1 MVQEGNC
8 PGQELEGEQKGRR
21 ETEREE
27 GIGRRGS
34 ETGAETEYAMTI
46 SVVEKATAFS
56 AGDNR
61 ACSDRGNREDKHSSC
76 KRVGVPPR

>member
-1 MVQEGNC
+1 
-8 PGQELEGEQKGRR
+8 
-21 ETEREE
+21 
-27 GIGRRGS
+27 
-34 ETGAETEYAMTI
+34 MTI